1 MDKFLSS
8 FIKIEKTIQI
18 LTLVAVMLFLGYLG
32 FMNYRSERAPSPV
45 TSPTTQK

>member
-18 LTLVAVMLFLGYLG
+18 LTLVGVMLFLGYLG
-32 FMNYRSERAPSPV
+32 FMNYRSERVPSPV
-45 TSPTTQK
+45 TSPTTKK